1 MMLSVCNELNAA
13 NRQGISPKKI
23 VARNLATIL
32 EFSQYFIQGLFERDD
47 PLLQLPGFTQEII
60 KNYRR

>member
-13 NRQGISPKKI
+13 NRQGMSPKKI
-23 VARNLATIL
+23 VAKNFATIL
-32 EFSQYFIQGLFERDD
+32 EFGQYFFHGLFERDD
-47 PLLQLPGFTQEII
+47 PLLQLPGFTQEVI